1 MKTTRISPLAAI
13 ALSLSTVSN
22 VNVSAFQ
29 VLHTAPLL
37 SLSSFSRRSIST
49 QLEASTLDTDTTSST
64 ATTAQSDKT
73 AIITEAE
80 GQVLSIYHTQQP
92 SSNNSKSFAVIKLC
106 EEEIALPKTL
116 SAGGVAGD
124 NVPLVDVDIDSN
136 FNEDAVLSFY
146 IKLHKIP
153 MWDYQYRT

>member
-1 MKTTRISPLAAI
+1 M
-13 ALSLSTVSN
+13 SN

-124 NVPLVDVDIDSN
+124 NVPLVDVDIDSS
-136 FNEDAVLSFY
+136 ESETVGTERKKDKEKKGALSKSSF
-146 IKLHKIP
+146 
-153 MWDYQYRT
+153 

>member
-29 VLHTAPLL
+29 VLHSAPLL
-37 SLSSFSRRSIST
+37 PLSSFSRRTFST

-124 NVPLVDVDIDSN
+124 NVPLVDVDIDSS
-136 FNEDAVLSFY
+136 ESETVGTERKKDKEKKGALSKSSF
-146 IKLHKIP
+146 
-153 MWDYQYRT
+153 

>member
-124 NVPLVDVDIDSN
+124 NVPLVDVDIDSS
-136 FNEDAVLSFY
+136 ESETVGTERKKDKEKKGALSKSSF
-146 IKLHKIP
+146 
-153 MWDYQYRT
+153 